1 MKVNLLQYNMPEI
14 KVKRAL
20 LVKERQRVLDTGL
33 MVILNTRERNMCV
46 NIIDVTSMVV
56 HHVTLETEKLPRMTI
71 NQWPKDI
78 EKHYSKRK
86 DCKTL
91 ATLY

>member
-1 MKVNLLQYNMPEI
+1 MPEI

-46 NIIDVTSMVV
+46 NIMDVTSMVV
-56 HHVTLETEKLPRMTI
+56 HHVTLETEKLP
-71 NQWPKDI
+71 
-78 EKHYSKRK
+78 
-86 DCKTL
+86 
-91 ATLY
+91 

>member
-33 MVILNTRERNMCV
+33 MVILNTKERNMCV
-46 NIIDVTSMVV
+46 NIRDVTSMVV
-56 HHVTLETEKLPRMTI
+56 HHVILETEKLP
-71 NQWPKDI
+71 
-78 EKHYSKRK
+78 
-86 DCKTL
+86 
-91 ATLY
+91 

>member
-46 NIIDVTSMVV
+46 NIMDVTSMVV
-56 HHVTLETEKLPRMTI
+56 HHVTLETEKLP
-71 NQWPKDI
+71 
-78 EKHYSKRK
+78 
-86 DCKTL
+86 
-91 ATLY
+91 